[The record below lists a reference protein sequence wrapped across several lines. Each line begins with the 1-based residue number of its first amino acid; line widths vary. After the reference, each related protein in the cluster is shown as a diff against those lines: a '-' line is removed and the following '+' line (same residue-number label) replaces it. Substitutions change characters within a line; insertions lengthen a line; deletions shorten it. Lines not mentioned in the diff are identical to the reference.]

1 MAQSLS
7 DEEFNRMQAQL
18 LELRTTNYQQSD
30 QIRKYENELSTLQS
44 RSSSLEK
51 DLQKANKIIS
61 KSKKAKEVEVL
72 IIENESLQR
81 KLQSQ
86 EEDFR
91 LQNSTL
97 MQELS
102 KLCTSNEELENEVKG
117 LRQGKPTSQTGT
129 TESSELADEV
139 RRLQAHN
146 VALQKN
152 LTGTVEKYEEEIS
165 VLKQN
170 TISLSLA
177 NQELEKKYSL
187 LLGDR
192 PTPTGSSGDGEQSTS
207 LDSIKKDISPLEA
220 EIDKLFEA
228 ELNTFLDDLKLS
240 LVTDDFSEDVIP
252 KDPIVMF
259 SEHCKTVKSRMT
271 STLIRNLDSLLT
283 LVDKDDTAR
292 SRTGSVI
299 EEDTETGLKVETQK
313 KKITELQLKLD
324 TEAEENRLLKEQLQK
339 LQNSHKSES
348 TSKSDEVA
356 KLSEKVKKKQES
368 IVQLQNEKED
378 LYNDMRKK
386 LEDLQNSKEK
396 DVTDLM
402 EQKGRI
408 QSQLA
413 KSDKTLTEYQAKIQ
427 VLENTV
433 ATLNDQVVAQGSL
446 SVGRMEQLQ
455 SENNNLVAELQSS
468 QQLQNSSQEEVNKLK
483 AINGSLKNQLET
495 QQENNSKITTEK
507 EELQGQMSEVL
518 GTNSRLSEEIKGI
531 QNDRD
536 NLHKDLQESN
546 KIAEKRKS
554 MLDDLAIQMQ
564 TIKQQNTKEI
574 EALTIKYKDEFDDL
588 TKTHEE
594 EMNKLQEQLT
604 QEQERRAA
612 LEPLRD
618 EVTKLNEE
626 VQSLT
631 SSKGWFERRLQET
644 EEELK
649 KVIESHEQEIVDLN
663 KKMEDQDI
671 EFKEELNKEK
681 IVLQESEEKCGEIQK
696 KIEELKQHAI
706 DSIEERKISEKKGIA
721 TVKDLKRQLKM
732 ERKRA
737 EKLQERL
744 QQVLADA
751 SPSRLGLD
759 DLLQIPDYE
768 SRQKFDNSSV
778 SSWSQS
784 GAGTSFDAT
793 QSPDVSVVAGSLS
806 DETTELIARIT
817 ELQQCN
823 WTLEE
828 KVRHLEESNA
838 AMADDLLKKTA
849 IIGTHVMERRT
860 IDPSKTVTP
869 EKKMPLR
876 KMMNFVKGVEEG
888 DNMKEMNHKL
898 QIMLEETLT
907 KNMHLQEN
915 LEMLSTEVSR
925 LSQSNPSS
933 QSQKS
938 ANGMP

>member
-433 ATLNDQVVAQGSL
+433 ATLND
-446 SVGRMEQLQ
+446 
-455 SENNNLVAELQSS
+455 
-468 QQLQNSSQEEVNKLK
+468 QLQNSSQEEVNKLK